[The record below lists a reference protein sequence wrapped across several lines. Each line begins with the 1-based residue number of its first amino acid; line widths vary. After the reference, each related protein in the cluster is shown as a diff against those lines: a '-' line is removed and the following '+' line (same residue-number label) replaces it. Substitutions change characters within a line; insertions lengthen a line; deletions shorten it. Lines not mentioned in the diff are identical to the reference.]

1 MQLAEGACAFKT
13 QTVVFCVKRRKAG
26 RFFMQKAAT
35 KILKPLDK
43 YNGGIKLSL
52 VFFGFG
58 FDLSFLVADFPSV
71 PYILFDFNQCLIL
84 VFG

>member
-1 MQLAEGACAFKT
+1 MQLADGACAFKT

-43 YNGGIKLSL
+43 YNGGGVVLKKHYQ
-52 VFFGFG
+52 
-58 FDLSFLVADFPSV
+58 A
-71 PYILFDFNQCLIL
+71 NET
-84 VFG
+84 

>member
-43 YNGGIKLSL
+43 YNGGGGVGIMNQNRGLPYARKEENASGERPLKQCG
-52 VFFGFG
+52 GF
-58 FDLSFLVADFPSV
+58 
-71 PYILFDFNQCLIL
+71 
-84 VFG
+84 